1 MTVSAELSRRAMEC
15 QWLTMLKRQGGV
27 ECCSQWSG
35 DDASACRDESV
46 GVSLNAASS
55 ADVRSQSNVQR
66 VRDAVLAS
74 EALTV
79 ELWLRP
85 HTVSTA
91 GQETSLLA
99 FGEWPVG
106 SVLNPGSCDGCDLA
120 VWHGSATVTFKAA
133 SARCTSYLAAS
144 QHSALRCDARGV
156 RGGRLHARK
165 HSARDATFSAASWQ
179 TCCVLHVAPSRS
191 EWVSRVS
198 DCL

>member
-1 MTVSAELSRRAMEC
+1 MMSDCVSRAIAKGNGVTVADDVETTRWR
-15 QWLTMLKRQGGV
+15 GV
-27 ECCSQWSG
+27 LQWSG

-106 SVLNPGSCDGCDLA
+106 SVLNRGSCDGCDLRLA
-120 VWHGSATVTFKAA
+120 VWHGAA
-133 SARCTSYLAAS
+133 QR
-144 QHSALRCDARGV
+144 Q
-156 RGGRLHARK
+156 
-165 HSARDATFSAASWQ
+165 
-179 TCCVLHVAPSRS
+179 
-191 EWVSRVS
+191 
-198 DCL
+198 